1 MKKFHIIALIILG
14 MFLIPNSAIACGKEN
29 TKKEKSCCSKEKSE
43 PKTEKKSCCGS
54 DDHSEKG
61 CGGKCGHS
69 NCTSTSIVYFSLIT
83 FNEIEIRNNF
93 FVVNDKKH
101 DFFHDEANISSGFHS
116 LWLIPKI
123 S

>member
-1 MKKFHIIALIILG
+1 MPTEAFACSKD
-14 MFLIPNSAIACGKEN
+14 NSK
-29 TKKEKSCCSKEKSE
+29 TEKSCCSKEKSE
-43 PKTEKKSCCGS
+43 TKTEKKSCCDK

-69 NCTSTSIVYFSLIT
+69 NCTSASSANFSVVT
-83 FNEIEIRNNF
+83 FNDFEIKNNIY
-93 FVVNDKKH
+93 VVSDQKQS
-101 DFFHDEANISSGFHS
+101 FFHNEVNISSGFHS